1 MNKEKRTRGRPR
13 QHDSAAARQRAY
25 RERLKSQGK
34 RIISRV
40 VRDTSD
46 ATKPLISD
54 IIDLSPVADARSV
67 EKTDRLCLYT
77 CSGTGTS
84 QANEVRELR
93 KQLDAARN
101 EILRLRSQ
109 LACFITEIN
118 SNSGKNWS
126 IQERKGKA
134 RWQTV
139 DKGLSRQAAEARLD
153 KLAASVGTSR
163 YSYRMIEE

>member
-1 MNKEKRTRGRPR
+1 M
-13 QHDSAAARQRAY
+13 
-25 RERLKSQGK
+25 
-34 RIISRV
+34 
-40 VRDTSD
+40 
-46 ATKPLISD
+46 
-54 IIDLSPVADARSV
+54 
-67 EKTDRLCLYT
+67 
-77 CSGTGTS
+77 
-84 QANEVRELR
+84 
-93 KQLDAARN
+93 
-101 EILRLRSQ
+101 RLRSQ

-126 IQERKGKA
+126 IQVRKGKA